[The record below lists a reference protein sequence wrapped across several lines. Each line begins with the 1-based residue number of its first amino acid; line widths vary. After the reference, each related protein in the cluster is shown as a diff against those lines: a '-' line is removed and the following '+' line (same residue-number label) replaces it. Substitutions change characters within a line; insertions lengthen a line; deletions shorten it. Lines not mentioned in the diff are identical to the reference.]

1 MPQYTCFGITLRSP
15 VQLPLLTCTSDVFPN
30 VVIDLTPPAVQPQ
43 DQSFLSFSE
52 DLGYAQ
58 ITMRPPDVGLFTLCN
73 GTTVSF
79 QPDVSGRFS
88 SLLELYL
95 TGSILSL
102 LLYQRGLLVLHGS
115 VVRIQD
121 KTVAFLGHSGAGK
134 SSAAAACCRQG
145 HPLLADDIV
154 ALPLSGQQALVQ
166 SGFPRL
172 KVHLETAEALNI
184 PVQSLI
190 SVHPEIDD
198 EFALQLNDQF
208 CPDAQPLAAV
218 YLLGDGEREEMKPLS
233 PAAALVEL
241 LQHAM
246 PSRYGQNGGTRQFE
260 QLSTLVRQVPVF
272 QLLRPGNLEQ
282 LHRFPQF
289 VENHLAGLDRS

>member
-15 VQLPLLTCTSDVFPN
+15 IQLPLLTCTSDSVPD
-30 VVIDLTPPAVQPQ
+30 VVINLSPPAVQPQ
-43 DQSFLSFSE
+43 GQPFLSFSD
-52 DLGYAQ
+52 DLGCTQ
-58 ITMRPPDVGLFTLCN
+58 ITMRPPDVGRFTLCN
-73 GTTVSF
+73 GSTVSF

-115 VVRIQD
+115 VVRIQNRA
-121 KTVAFLGHSGAGK
+121 VAFLGHSGAGK

-145 HPLLADDIV
+145 HELLADDIV
-154 ALPLSGQQALVQ
+154 VVSLSDQKALAQP
-166 SGFPRL
+166 GFPRL
-172 KVHLETAEALNI
+172 KVHVETAGALDI
-184 PVQSLI
+184 PVQSLV

-198 EFALQLNDQF
+198 ELALLLHNQF
-208 CPDAQPLAAV
+208 CPEAQPLAVV
-218 YLLGDGEREEMKPLS
+218 YLLGDGEREEVKPLS

-246 PSRYGQNGGTRQFE
+246 PSRYGQNGGARQFE
-260 QLSTLVRQVPVF
+260 QLSALVRQVPVF
-272 QLLRPGNLEQ
+272 HLLRPGNLEQ
-282 LHRFPQF
+282 LHQLPQL
-289 VENHLAGLDRS
+289 VENHLAGLNMN